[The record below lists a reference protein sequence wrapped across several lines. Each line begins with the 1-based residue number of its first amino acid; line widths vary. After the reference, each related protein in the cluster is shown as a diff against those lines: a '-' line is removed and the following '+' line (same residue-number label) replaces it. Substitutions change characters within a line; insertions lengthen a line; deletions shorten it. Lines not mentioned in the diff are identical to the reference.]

1 MTLDSV
7 CNTCNK
13 CVSSRNS
20 IECNLCLTEIHFK
33 RNNLSFVDGQVIKN
47 ANKSWFYLQCSKNIF
62 PFTNIN
68 NYKLSL
74 TVNSSD
80 KQFSYDN
87 DLNSTNTC
95 LVLNPPENLTNL
107 FNQFNDFSPD
117 QKQNSDNIR
126 NCKYY
131 NIDEIQSL
139 NKLNDKYS
147 LSLFHIN
154 AYSLTKR
161 LEDLEL
167 LLDSTQICF
176 DVIAITETRILKINV
191 QLLLLT

>member
-1 MTLDSV
+1 MLGSKPLEIFTGHSYMTLDSL

-13 CVSSRNS
+13 SVSSGNS
-20 IECNLCLTEIHFK
+20 IECNLCLTQTHFK
-33 RNNLSFVDGQVIKN
+33 CNNLIFVDSQVIKN
-47 ANKSWFYLQCSKNIF
+47 TNKSLFCLQCSKNIF

-68 NYKLSL
+68 NNKLSL

-87 DLNSTNTC
+87 DLNSTNTY
-95 LVLNPPENLTNL
+95 LVLNPPENLTNICNK
-107 FNQFNDFSPD
+107 FNNFSSD

-131 NIDEIQSL
+131 NTDEIQSL
-139 NKLNDKYS
+139 NKLNDKHS
-147 LSLFHIN
+147 LLFFHIN
-154 AYSLTKR
+154 VCSLTKSI
-161 LEDLEL
+161 EDLEL

-176 DVIAITETRILKINV
+176 ML
-191 QLLLLT
+191 

>member
-1 MTLDSV
+1 MILDSV
-7 CNTCNK
+7 CNICNK
-13 CVSSRNS
+13 SISSRNS
-20 IECNLCLTEIHFK
+20 IECNLCLTQTYFK
-33 RNNLSFVDGQVIKN
+33 SINLNFVDGQVINN
-47 ANKSWFYLQCSKNIF
+47 ANKSWFCLQCSKNTF

-68 NYKLSL
+68 NYKLSF

-95 LVLNPPENLTNL
+95 LVLNPLQNLTNL
-107 FNQFNDFSPD
+107 FNQFNDFSSD

-139 NKLNDKYS
+139 NKLKDKHHYPS
-147 LSLFHIN
+147 F
-154 AYSLTKR
+154 T
-161 LEDLEL
+161 
-167 LLDSTQICF
+167 
-176 DVIAITETRILKINV
+176 
-191 QLLLLT
+191 